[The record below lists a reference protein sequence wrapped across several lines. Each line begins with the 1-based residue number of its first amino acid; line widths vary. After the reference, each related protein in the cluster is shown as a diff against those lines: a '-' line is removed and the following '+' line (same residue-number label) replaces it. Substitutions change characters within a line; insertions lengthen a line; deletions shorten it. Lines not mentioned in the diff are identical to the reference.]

1 MLINALSDYY
11 DILSKNGK
19 VLPDGYSNVKIHYLI
34 SLTEDGQIDEIM
46 DCQIEEEVQVGK
58 NKTKIKKNPKEM
70 VMPQRTEKPGI
81 DANIVEHRPL
91 YLFGLNMEGG
101 HFLNGDNQRKDQES
115 KESCSLRAGRN
126 RKIHLCIKVSGS
138 RFY

>member
-46 DCQIEEEVQVGK
+46 DCQIEKRFRQGR
-58 NKTKIKKNPKEM
+58 IK
-70 VMPQRTEKPGI
+70 
-81 DANIVEHRPL
+81 
-91 YLFGLNMEGG
+91 
-101 HFLNGDNQRKDQES
+101 RK
-115 KESCSLRAGRN
+115 
-126 RKIHLCIKVSGS
+126 
-138 RFY
+138 

>member
-46 DCQIEEEVQVGK
+46 DCQIEEEVPAGK

-91 YLFGLNMEGG
+91 YLFGLNMDGEQ
-101 HFLNGDNQRKDQES
+101 LSPND
-115 KESCSLRAGRN
+115 
-126 RKIHLCIKVSGS
+126 
-138 RFY
+138 